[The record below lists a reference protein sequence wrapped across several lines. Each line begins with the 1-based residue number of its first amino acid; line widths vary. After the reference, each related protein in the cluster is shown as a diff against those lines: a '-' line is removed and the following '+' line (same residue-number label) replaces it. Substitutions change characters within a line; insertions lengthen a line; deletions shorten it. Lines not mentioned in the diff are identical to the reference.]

1 MPRGSPNSK
10 NCTLKLLNP
19 NLPTINL
26 FKVTRVKAWWPF
38 EQSVNAG
45 QYIQA
50 VCIYI
55 YMKKIYIV
63 GLRGRNEDSFVK
75 N

>member
-1 MPRGSPNSK
+1 MKIKNNLFIYLGALTLDLSAMPRGSPNSK

-38 EQSVNAG
+38 KQSMNAG
-45 QYIQA
+45 RYIQA
-50 VCIYI
+50 VCI
-55 YMKKIYIV
+55 
-63 GLRGRNEDSFVK
+63 
-75 N
+75 